1 MNNKKLY
8 ISLVLASLFLLQ
20 LNTAQSQGI
29 KNLDFLI
36 GTWDVSEVI
45 YPGSENEYIEAGTRT
60 CGYDVDG
67 TYIKCVTKAKS
78 KYGERSLFM
87 FFNYHKEYN
96 KYIVTTLFSNLSF
109 QGKYEWYLDSAKQ
122 TIQSISPLGR
132 NEDEFYR
139 GDISFSEDQLI
150 WKGYRTSFRKDRSW
164 ELRYVETSNRI
175 K

>member
-1 MNNKKLY
+1 MKINKNPFTVT
-8 ISLVLASLFLLQ
+8 IGIVLLFQ
-20 LNTAQSQGI
+20 FQSVHSQSI
-29 KNLDFLI
+29 QDLDFLI

-45 YPGSENEYIEAGTRT
+45 CPGSDKKYIEGGTRT
-60 CGYDVDG
+60 CEYDVDG
-67 TYIKCVTKAKS
+67 TYIKCVTNAKS

-87 FFNYHKEYN
+87 FFNYDKKFN

-109 QGKYEWYLDSAKQ
+109 QGKYEWYLDSAQQ
-122 TIQSISPLGR
+122 TIQSISPLEP

-139 GDISFSEDQLI
+139 GEISISENQLI

-164 ELRYVETSNRI
+164 ELRYIETSNRI